1 MGVGTALSDFDRA
14 VRRVVRALPKGQV
27 SSYSQVAQR
36 AGRPGGARHVA
47 SALRRLRDV
56 PWWRV
61 IQAGGTLARE
71 VAAQQARKLRAE
83 GLTVRGR
90 KVIEASRLRGD

>member
-1 MGVGTALSDFDRA
+1 MATAAIPLSEFDRA
-14 VRRVVRALPKGQV
+14 VRRVVRAIPKGQV

-61 IQAGGTLARE
+61 IQAGGTLQALPRGEAWGHHARDGALAWGRGPE
-71 VAAQQARKLRAE
+71 
-83 GLTVRGR
+83 RGR
-90 KVIEASRLRGD
+90 